1 MPSALD
7 SYAEYARLIF
17 FLLADRP
24 TIEHHSLAVYT
35 TSRTIGRVCRI
46 MAVAHSLGE
55 AMERALARGR

>member
-35 TSRTIGRVCRI
+35 TSLSFTRPNLPTLIEEI
-46 MAVAHSLGE
+46 EQFHA
-55 AMERALARGR
+55 